1 MNKKI
6 LKNSLLGTTVL
17 LLLLLTFPQ
26 VSIAE
31 EEVPPLP
38 MTVQG
43 VAQIDGTPAPKGTVV
58 AAYLNGEK
66 VEEFLVNTSSGEYC
80 FWISGT
86 GEDEGK
92 PVTFTVDGKD
102 AEKSLTWK
110 SGDQVISLELSVG
123 NVSNVSSK
131 NDSTSNTGSESLTGD
146 KALGKNSEIEVIEN
160 SIPEPNL
167 SDQKNMSSKSGDKE
181 TGESSE
187 DSSKSKSTPGFQ
199 IVYAVTGIFL
209 VFFRFNSWRE
219 PGRKP

>member
-6 LKNSLLGTTVL
+6 LKNSFLGTTVL
-17 LLLLLTFPQ
+17 LLLFLTFPQ
-26 VSIAE
+26 AGIAE

-43 VAQIDGTPAPKGTVV
+43 VAQIDGTPAPRGTVV

-66 VEEFLVNTSSGEYC
+66 VEEFLVNTSSGDYC

-92 PVTFTVDGKD
+92 PITFTVDGKD

-110 SGDQVISLELSVG
+110 SGDQVISLELSAG

-131 NDSTSNTGSESLTGD
+131 KDSTSNTGSESLTGD
-146 KALGKNSEIEVIEN
+146 ETLGKNSEAEVIEN
-160 SIPEPNL
+160 LIPEPNL
-167 SDQKNMSSKSGDKE
+167 TDQKNMSSKSGDKE
-181 TGESSE
+181 TAESAE
-187 DSSKSKSTPGFQ
+187 DTSKSNSTPGFQ
-199 IVYAVTGIFL
+199 IIYAVTGILL
-209 VFFRFNSWRE
+209 VFFGSNSGRE
-219 PGRKP
+219 LRRKP